1 MNQHCDKASAADGS
15 YAGRQTS
22 VSENKKFTVNFF
34 KRQKQYK
41 DLVTQSSDNAYTNLY
56 IDLNGG
62 EYSMEGS
69 GDETGLEI
77 EIEALHL

>member
-1 MNQHCDKASAADGS
+1 MLTGKTQKYSCFPVFFTVNQHCDKASAADDS

-41 DLVTQSSDNAYTNLY
+41 DLVTQNSDNAYTNL
-56 IDLNGG
+56 I
-62 EYSMEGS
+62 S
-69 GDETGLEI
+69 T
-77 EIEALHL
+77 